1 MIVDG
6 YFVHTF
12 HQIEF
17 DNQILLIIFPKA
29 YFILCK
35 KNIISNMLD
44 EGEKKEKK
52 EEVISITLVYIKEEL
67 RYDVIKRQHIP
78 YIKFRF

>member
-1 MIVDG
+1 MIIDV
-6 YFVHTF
+6 YFVHIF

-35 KNIISNMLD
+35 KNVISNMLE
-44 EGEKKEKK
+44 EGGKKK
-52 EEVISITLVYIKEEL
+52 VISFTAVYIKEEL
-67 RYDVIKRQHIP
+67 RYRKIKRQHIP

>member
-35 KNIISNMLD
+35 KNVISNMLD
-44 EGEKKEKK
+44 EGEKKKK
-52 EEVISITLVYIKEEL
+52 
-67 RYDVIKRQHIP
+67 
-78 YIKFRF
+78 

>member
-1 MIVDG
+1 MIIDV
-6 YFVHTF
+6 YFVHIF

-35 KNIISNMLD
+35 KNVISNMLE
-44 EGEKKEKK
+44 EGEKKK
-52 EEVISITLVYIKEEL
+52 VISFTAVYIKEEL
-67 RYDVIKRQHIP
+67 RYRKIKRQHIP
-78 YIKFRF
+78 HIKFRF

>member
-6 YFVHTF
+6 YFVHIF

-35 KNIISNMLD
+35 KNVISNMLE
-44 EGEKKEKK
+44 EGGKN
-52 EEVISITLVYIKEEL
+52 VISITLVYIKEEL
-67 RYDVIKRQHIP
+67 RHRKIKRQHIP

>member
-6 YFVHTF
+6 YFVHIF

-17 DNQILLIIFPKA
+17 DNKILLIIFPKA

-35 KNIISNMLD
+35 KNVISNMLD
-44 EGEKKEKK
+44 EGEKKQR
-52 EEVISITLVYIKEEL
+52 SNFNYFSLYQRRITI
-67 RYDVIKRQHIP
+67 
-78 YIKFRF
+78 

>member
-6 YFVHTF
+6 YFVHIF

-35 KNIISNMLD
+35 KNVISNMLD
-44 EGEKKEKK
+44 EGEKKK
-52 EEVISITLVYIKEEL
+52 EVISITLVYIKEEL
-67 RYDVIKRQHIP
+67 RYDVIKRQHTP